1 MKLISIDS
9 TDTIVALSSSPGMSA
24 VALIRISG
32 PEAISIV
39 EQCFS
44 GKKLSQTPSHQAV
57 FGRLVSNDQVL
68 DEVLVTTFRAPRS
81 FTGEDVVEIGCHGST
96 FIIEEVLKLL
106 VGLGARLA
114 EPGEFTMRGFRN
126 RKFDLLKA
134 EAIADLIHAESALA
148 HAAAMNMLKGGLSD
162 NLKTIRTSLID
173 FASLVELE
181 LDFSEEDVE
190 FASRDALAKQVQNTL
205 AFLAPILETYQY
217 GNAIKKGIPVVIA
230 GKPNAGK
237 STLLNRLLQEE
248 KAIVSSIPGTT
259 RDVIEDTIHI
269 EGIQFRFIDTAGL
282 RESGDVVEQIGISRA
297 RERIKTAHLVLYL
310 FDASAFTTQ
319 SWQEEL
325 IEIEALGNQIL
336 LVGNKMDEAPT
347 STLQLIEETLVSRPF
362 KLISAQK
369 NTYVDEL
376 KKQLLKQSGIENINP
391 NNIILTNLRHY
402 ESLKKV
408 EVQLKKVLES
418 LHQHIST
425 DLLAEDLRLCIYHFG
440 EVTGEITNED
450 ILGNIFSK
458 FCIGK

>member
-1 MKLISIDS
+1 
-9 TDTIVALSSSPGMSA
+9 MSA

-32 PEAISIV
+32 PEAIAIV

-44 GKKLSQTPSHQAV
+44 GKKLSQIPSHQAV
-57 FGRLVSNDQVL
+57 FGRLISNGKVL
-68 DEVLVTTFRAPRS
+68 DEVLVTTFHAPRS
-81 FTGEDVVEIGCHGST
+81 FTGEDIVEIGCHGST

-106 VGLGARLA
+106 VSLGGRLA

-134 EAIADLIHAESALA
+134 EAIADLIHAESTLA
-148 HAAAMNMLKGGLSD
+148 HAAAMNMLKGGLSN
-162 NLKTIRTSLID
+162 NLKTIRTSLVD

-190 FASRDALAKQVQNTL
+190 FASRDALTKQVQNTL

-217 GNAIKKGIPVVIA
+217 GNAIKRGIPVVIA

-282 RESGDVVEQIGISRA
+282 RESEDLVEQIGVSRA
-297 RERIKTAHLVLYL
+297 RERIKTAHLVLYV
-310 FDASAFTTQ
+310 FDASLFSPAN
-319 SWQEEL
+319 WDQEL
-325 IEIEALGNQIL
+325 NEILTLGNKVL
-336 LVGNKMDEAPT
+336 LVANKVDKVNSKQLSLIKNAAGSLP
-347 STLQLIEETLVSRPF
+347 LQF
-362 KLISAQK
+362 ISAEQ

-376 KKQLLKQSGIENINP
+376 KLTLLQQSGIQLLNP
-391 NNIILTNLRHY
+391 NSIIITNLRHF

-408 EVQLKKVLES
+408 QQQLEKVLES
-418 LHQHIST
+418 LHSHIST

>member
-9 TDTIVALSSSPGMSA
+9 SDTIVALSSSPGMSA

-32 PEAISIV
+32 PEAIAIV

-44 GKKLSQTPSHQAV
+44 GKKLSQIPSHQAV
-57 FGRLVSNDQVL
+57 FGRLISNGKVL
-68 DEVLVTTFRAPRS
+68 DEVLVTTFHAPRS
-81 FTGEDVVEIGCHGST
+81 FTGEDIVEIGCHGST

-106 VGLGARLA
+106 VSLGGRLA

-134 EAIADLIHAESALA
+134 EAIADLIHAESTLA
-148 HAAAMNMLKGGLSD
+148 HAAAMNMLKGGLSN
-162 NLKTIRTSLID
+162 NLKTIRTSLVD

-190 FASRDALAKQVQNTL
+190 FASRDALTKQVQNTL

-217 GNAIKKGIPVVIA
+217 GNAIKRGIPVVIA

-282 RESGDVVEQIGISRA
+282 RESEDLVEQIGVSRA
-297 RERIKTAHLVLYL
+297 RERIKTAHLVLYV
-310 FDASAFTTQ
+310 FDASLFSPAN
-319 SWQEEL
+319 WDQEL
-325 IEIEALGNQIL
+325 NEILTLGNKVL
-336 LVGNKMDEAPT
+336 LVANKVDKVNSKQLSLIKNAAGSLP
-347 STLQLIEETLVSRPF
+347 LQF
-362 KLISAQK
+362 ISAEQ

-376 KKQLLKQSGIENINP
+376 KLTLLQQSGIQLLNP
-391 NNIILTNLRHY
+391 NSIIITNLRHF

-408 EVQLKKVLES
+408 QQQLEKVLES
-418 LHQHIST
+418 LHSHIST